1 MDHMNTVF
9 KFRTWTFLLSG
20 ISMLL
25 LGRWWE
31 CMARR
36 STWRRILVASV
47 IGFFS
52 IMAIPTMMG
61 LMSFKIGET
70 PTLKGL
76 AFLHQHSPYVENAV
90 KWMQYHIEG
99 TPTIVETPGQSFIVS
114 DNLVSLY
121 SGLPTYLGWRY
132 HAVVRGL
139 SERELSERNADL
151 HYIYDSIDALKVYE
165 FLGKKNLGLIV
176 VGPAEKAQ
184 YSSISLAKFKQFTDL
199 FTALVETP
207 EISIFGVNGR
217 YTLKDN

>member
-1 MDHMNTVF
+1 M
-9 KFRTWTFLLSG
+9 
-20 ISMLL
+20 
-25 LGRWWE
+25 
-31 CMARR
+31 
-36 STWRRILVASV
+36 
-47 IGFFS
+47 
-52 IMAIPTMMG
+52 
-61 LMSFKIGET
+61 
-70 PTLKGL
+70 
-76 AFLHQHSPYVENAV
+76 QH
-90 KWMQYHIEG
+90 HIEG
-99 TPTIVETPGQSFIVS
+99 NYSWDS
-114 DNLVSLY
+114 DNLLSSVTNLVSLCWA
-121 SGLPTYLGWRY
+121 SLGWRY